1 MVSLIS
7 LIQSGTVPLPPVF
20 YVCVWFAD
28 KKISDMDAEN
38 KITHKHMKRL
48 RKKLNSNAVTD

>member
-1 MVSLIS
+1 MVS

-28 KKISDMDAEN
+28 KKISDMDTEN